1 VNSSSVF
8 LCYAISVVWVVG
20 AVRWRSLVLKF
31 KPPYVNFFTV
41 AGVPSVQ
48 SSDGLLF
55 SGEQSDVKTEEGWY
69 DFAAVAGGASG
80 SEASNEPTA
89 SNSAAPSGALSDC
102 VVIETLSTP
111 AKTKAPDLIMLDPA
125 IANAVHEAS
134 RKRKAYELNRHF
146 QDL

>member
-1 VNSSSVF
+1 MAKSGAKIQAPLRKF
-8 LCYAISVVWVVG
+8 LYG
-20 AVRWRSLVLKF
+20 GR
-31 KPPYVNFFTV
+31 
-41 AGVPSVQ
+41 VPSVQ
-48 SSDGLLF
+48 GSDGLLF